1 MEAVG
6 LPHTQFTGHSFRIG
20 AAIATA
26 RAGVEDSV
34 IRILGRWNSSPF
46 LAYKWTQRDHF
57 LNFQEY

>member
-46 LAYKWTQRDHF
+46 LAYKWT
-57 LNFQEY
+57 